1 MVFRASLEKKGEK
14 ERVRAELM
22 RAALRL
28 GAQHGFASLGLREV
42 AREAGIAPT
51 SFYRHFSDME
61 ELGMAIIRELAGPVL
76 RSWGAAAAAGGDMA
90 AALVDAMLTAAAHDP
105 QLARFIVMER
115 VGAFS
120 GFRALLRAELLQ
132 VSAGLQGARSALDAA
147 TDLPPWAAETV
158 MVVLMDGC
166 LRALDDAPSRL
177 PGLCAG
183 LVQSIG
189 QLLRAQLPAAGEVS
203 R

>member
-90 AALVDAMLTAAAHDP
+90 AAL
-105 QLARFIVMER
+105 
-115 VGAFS
+115 GAFS

-158 MVVLMDGC
+158 MVVVMDGC